1 MAQPARQPWSVRL
14 RHEDEESTAAAIHG
28 IVVGAAVMAA
38 SHADTAGKVVA
49 GVGVT
54 LFVYWAAERYSR
66 MVAQRI
72 HADRKPTW
80 REAGRQLTEGW
91 EIITASALP
100 LLVVALF
107 SWRGS
112 DVSTAVLAGLVC
124 ATVLLCV
131 AGWEIGRG
139 SQLSV
144 LERLALIGVAGG
156 FGGLMILFKTLLH

>member
-1 MAQPARQPWSVRL
+1 
-14 RHEDEESTAAAIHG
+14 
-28 IVVGAAVMAA
+28 
-38 SHADTAGKVVA
+38 
-49 GVGVT
+49 
-54 LFVYWAAERYSR
+54 